1 MNFSKRIYY
10 LIVLVILVVLL
21 IYAQSLLI
29 PLVVALIIWFIIR
42 ILKKG
47 LQKVPLI
54 DKWPQWL
61 LTVLSTVVLISLLGL
76 AVKLISNNIQ
86 ELSESLPEYQKN
98 IEIVSAQIN
107 EALNIDLVSSIT
119 EYFKEFN
126 FTGILSNLFSALS
139 SLFGDAFLVIIYLV
153 FILLEEPI
161 FPRKI
166 RAIYDSPE
174 RLDNAL
180 NMLEKI
186 DKSTSNYMAIKSLM
200 SLLTG
205 TLSFFVLLLIGID
218 APFFWAFL
226 IFLLNYIPAIG
237 SLIAT
242 LFPTIFAMLQ
252 FGDITHPVLVVT
264 IVGAIQVLIGNL
276 LEPRIMGNSLNISTL
291 VVFITLAVWGAIW
304 GVIGMLLSV
313 IITAIMILVMS
324 EIPSTRAIAI
334 LLSKKGDTGD

>member
-1 MNFSKRIYY
+1 
-10 LIVLVILVVLL
+10 V
-21 IYAQSLLI
+21 
-29 PLVVALIIWFIIR
+29 
-42 ILKKG
+42 
-47 LQKVPLI
+47 
-54 DKWPQWL
+54 
-61 LTVLSTVVLISLLGL
+61 
-76 AVKLISNNIQ
+76 
-86 ELSESLPEYQKN
+86 
-98 IEIVSAQIN
+98 
-107 EALNIDLVSSIT
+107 
-119 EYFKEFN
+119 
-126 FTGILSNLFSALS
+126 S